1 MSLVG
6 WRRKCV
12 SFYLVGWRRKYAFGV
27 PSILG
32 HPFFQNIVSISA
44 FPWATPP
51 QKQDPIDFFFKKWVD
66 ASTVG
71 RRNIATKQWGPFSFL
86 FKGSPPDPQ
95 FQCWRR
101 FYFSCACVW
110 GAFCSTLK
118 LGAWGYFLH
127 PRTCE
132 TVAIFL
138 LPSVEDCLFLV
149 FILGG
154 RVVYVSFE
162 QAFLNPFYF
171 IVWVVPIFCF
181 CSESVPHVY
190 VHRASDL
197 RGLLQPTASPR
208 VEAVQDSIQGHRIY
222 SCVHS

>member
-1 MSLVG
+1 ML
-6 WRRKCV
+6 
-12 SFYLVGWRRKYAFGV
+12 AFLHFLGPHLHRNRT
-27 PSILG
+27 PSISSSRNGSTPLPLAG
-32 HPFFQNIVSISA
+32 EILQQNNEDHFHFCSKAHPQ
-44 FPWATPP
+44 TPN
-51 QKQDPIDFFFKKWVD
+51 FN
-66 ASTVG
+66 VG
-71 RRNIATKQWGPFSFL
+71 VVFVFL
-86 FKGSPPDPQ
+86 
-95 FQCWRR
+95 CL
-101 FYFSCACVW
+101 CL

-118 LGAWGYFLH
+118 LGSWGYFLH

-208 VEAVQDSIQGHRIY
+208 VEAVQDSIQGHV
-222 SCVHS
+222 S

>member
-1 MSLVG
+1 M
-6 WRRKCV
+6 
-12 SFYLVGWRRKYAFGV
+12 
-27 PSILG
+27 
-32 HPFFQNIVSISA
+32 
-44 FPWATPP
+44 
-51 QKQDPIDFFFKKWVD
+51 
-66 ASTVG
+66 G
-71 RRNIATKQWGPFSFL
+71 RRLYRWQEKYCNKTMRTIFIFVQRLTPRPPISMLASFL
-86 FKGSPPDPQ
+86 F
-95 FQCWRR
+95 FLCL
-101 FYFSCACVW
+101 CL

-118 LGAWGYFLH
+118 LGEWGYFLH

-138 LPSVEDCLFLV
+138 LPSVEDCLFLF

>member
-1 MSLVG
+1 MQSTSPMSLVG

-110 GAFCSTLK
+110 GRSVQHWN
-118 LGAWGYFLH
+118 WG
-127 PRTCE
+127 R
-132 TVAIFL
+132 
-138 LPSVEDCLFLV
+138 
-149 FILGG
+149 GG
-154 RVVYVSFE
+154 ISC
-162 QAFLNPFYF
+162 
-171 IVWVVPIFCF
+171 I
-181 CSESVPHVY
+181 
-190 VHRASDL
+190 
-197 RGLLQPTASPR
+197 RGLVKLLQYFSCHPW
-208 VEAVQDSIQGHRIY
+208 RIV
-222 SCVHS
+222 CF

>member
-1 MSLVG
+1 MRTIFIFVQRLTP
-6 WRRKCV
+6 R
-12 SFYLVGWRRKYAFGV
+12 
-27 PSILG
+27 P
-32 HPFFQNIVSISA
+32 PISMLA
-44 FPWATPP
+44 
-51 QKQDPIDFFFKKWVD
+51 
-66 ASTVG
+66 
-71 RRNIATKQWGPFSFL
+71 SFL
-86 FKGSPPDPQ
+86 F
-95 FQCWRR
+95 FLCL
-101 FYFSCACVW
+101 CL

-154 RVVYVSFE
+154 RLVYVSFE

-208 VEAVQDSIQGHRIY
+208 VEAVQDSIQGHHLLLCPFVTQIAWLCRTVPLDVDLEPY
-222 SCVHS
+222 SKALSSAPGCGSRAVQQSFQECGASGFSGGVNAELM

>member
-1 MSLVG
+1 M
-6 WRRKCV
+6 KT
-12 SFYLVGWRRKYAFGV
+12 KFGTFFIRV
-27 PSILG
+27 QTMIFVHSITIPQLAG
-32 HPFFQNIVSISA
+32 EILQQNNEDH
-44 FPWATPP
+44 FH
-51 QKQDPIDFFFKKWVD
+51 
-66 ASTVG
+66 
-71 RRNIATKQWGPFSFL
+71 
-86 FKGSPPDPQ
+86 
-95 FQCWRR
+95 
-101 FYFSCACVW
+101 
-110 GAFCSTLK
+110 FCSKAHPQTPNFNVGVVFIFLV
-118 LGAWGYFLH
+118 LVFGGVLFNIEIGGVGYFLH

>member
-1 MSLVG
+1 MQQNNEDHFHVCSKAHPQTPNFNVGVVFIFLV
-6 WRRKCV
+6 
-12 SFYLVGWRRKYAFGV
+12 LVFGGV
-27 PSILG
+27 L
-32 HPFFQNIVSISA
+32 FNIEIGGRGGISCICGLV
-44 FPWATPP
+44 
-51 QKQDPIDFFFKKWVD
+51 K
-66 ASTVG
+66 
-71 RRNIATKQWGPFSFL
+71 
-86 FKGSPPDPQ
+86 
-95 FQCWRR
+95 
-101 FYFSCACVW
+101 
-110 GAFCSTLK
+110 LK

-154 RVVYVSFE
+154 RLVYVSFE

>member
-1 MSLVG
+1 MRTIFIFVQRLTP
-6 WRRKCV
+6 R
-12 SFYLVGWRRKYAFGV
+12 
-27 PSILG
+27 P
-32 HPFFQNIVSISA
+32 PISMLA
-44 FPWATPP
+44 
-51 QKQDPIDFFFKKWVD
+51 
-66 ASTVG
+66 
-71 RRNIATKQWGPFSFL
+71 SFL
-86 FKGSPPDPQ
+86 F
-95 FQCWRR
+95 FLCL
-101 FYFSCACVW
+101 CL

-154 RVVYVSFE
+154 RLVYVSFE

-208 VEAVQDSIQGHRIY
+208 VEAVQDSIQGHHLLLCPFVTQIAWLCRTVPLDVDLEPC
-222 SCVHS
+222 SKAFRSAVRVGSLAE

>member
-1 MSLVG
+1 MQSTSPMSLVG

-44 FPWATPP
+44 CPWATPP

-66 ASTVG
+66 AST
-71 RRNIATKQWGPFSFL
+71 
-86 FKGSPPDPQ
+86 
-95 FQCWRR
+95 
-101 FYFSCACVW
+101 
-110 GAFCSTLK
+110 
-118 LGAWGYFLH
+118 
-127 PRTCE
+127 
-132 TVAIFL
+132 
-138 LPSVEDCLFLV
+138 VEDCLFLV

-222 SCVHS
+222 SCVHW